1 MMANQPSLY
10 ASFQRGAASDAVPV
24 NTTDSN
30 TFSALNAFANT
41 GSGNTLSTS
50 SANTLKPADNN
61 PPLPASQTLM
71 QVSSALGGVL
81 LLIFFITWLVRRLGL
96 APAKNL
102 RLSKKHRL
110 LNVKAS
116 CSLGP
121 KERVVVVE
129 IEDSW
134 LVLGVTSQQISMLH
148 QMPAPPESEEKDT
161 VLKALPFGQMLKN
174 TLQRKNKNNKDDD
187 EK

>member
-1 MMANQPSLY
+1 M
-10 ASFQRGAASDAVPV
+10 
-24 NTTDSN
+24 
-30 TFSALNAFANT
+30 
-41 GSGNTLSTS
+41 
-50 SANTLKPADNN
+50 LKPADNN

-96 APAKNL
+96 APAKNH

-129 IEDSW
+129 IEDNW
-134 LVLGVTSQQISMLH
+134 LVLGVTSQQINMLH

-161 VLKALPFGQMLKN
+161 VLKVPSFGQMLKN

>member
-10 ASFQRGAASDAVPV
+10 ASSQRGAASDAAPV
-24 NTTDSN
+24 NATASN
-30 TFSALNAFANT
+30 A
-41 GSGNTLSTS
+41 
-50 SANTLKPADNN
+50 SANVISTNTISTNTIKQTDNN

-71 QVSSALGGVL
+71 QISSALGGVL
-81 LLIFFITWLVRRLGL
+81 LLIFFLTWLVRRLGL
-96 APAKNL
+96 APAKN
-102 RLSKKHRL
+102 KNHRL

-129 IEDSW
+129 IEDNW
-134 LVLGVTSQQISMLH
+134 LVLGVTSQQINMLY
-148 QMPAPPESEEKDT
+148 QIPAPPDNAEKDA
-161 VLKALPFGQMLKN
+161 VLKSLPFGQMLKN
-174 TLQRKNKNNKDDD
+174 TLQRKSKNDKDDD

>member
-10 ASFQRGAASDAVPV
+10 ASSQRGAASDAAPV
-24 NTTDSN
+24 NTTAIN
-30 TFSALNAFANT
+30 TSVNTVSTNTAPLSA
-41 GSGNTLSTS
+41 GH
-50 SANTLKPADNN
+50 
-61 PPLPASQTLM
+61 TLM

-81 LLIFFITWLVRRLGL
+81 LLIFFITWLVRRLGF
-96 APAKNL
+96 APAKN
-102 RLSKKHRL
+102 KNHRL

-129 IEDSW
+129 VENNW
-134 LVLGVTSQQISMLH
+134 LVLGVTSQQITMLH
-148 QMPAPPESEEKDT
+148 QMPAPSDNAEKDT
-161 VLKALPFGQMLKN
+161 ALNSLPFGQILKN
-174 TLQRKNKNNKDDD
+174 TLQRKSKNNKDDD

>member
-1 MMANQPSLY
+1 MMANQPSFH
-10 ASFQRGAASDAVPV
+10 ASFQRGTASDAVPV
-24 NTTDSN
+24 STASTT
-30 TFSALNAFANT
+30 A
-41 GSGNTLSTS
+41 
-50 SANTLKPADNN
+50 
-61 PPLPASQTLM
+61 PLPAGQTLM

-96 APAKNL
+96 TPAKN
-102 RLSKKHRL
+102 KNHRL

-129 IEDSW
+129 IEDNW
-134 LVLGVTSQQISMLH
+134 LVLGVTSQQINMLH
-148 QMPAPPESEEKDT
+148 QMPAPPENAEKDT
-161 VLKALPFGQMLKN
+161 ALKSLPFGQMLKN
-174 TLQRKNKNNKDDD
+174 TLQRKSKNDKDDD